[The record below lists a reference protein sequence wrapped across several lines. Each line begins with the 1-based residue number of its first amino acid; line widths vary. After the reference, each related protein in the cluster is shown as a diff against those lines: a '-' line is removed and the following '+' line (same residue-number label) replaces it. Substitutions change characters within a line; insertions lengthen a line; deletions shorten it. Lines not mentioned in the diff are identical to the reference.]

1 MEHLFM
7 NNKSLLAVDSQTDV
21 LQTLEEQIL
30 GACPG
35 CRLDTATTF
44 EDGRD
49 LMLSIMYDLVIS
61 DIIRAPGS
69 NLVDVAVSRKFPVL
83 VLSDNKISLEGL
95 NRFDGLRIKAVLQKE
110 NLANI
115 VPIIKQVLRLEC
127 VPAWRGALDKLVDS
141 SASFVS
147 RLSPKNLDGV
157 YRADK
162 GIFY

>member
-7 NNKSLLAVDSQTDV
+7 NNKSVLAVDSQTDV

-83 VLSDNKISLEGL
+83 VLSDNNISPEGL
-95 NRFDGLRIKAVLQKE
+95 NRFAGLRIKAVLPKE